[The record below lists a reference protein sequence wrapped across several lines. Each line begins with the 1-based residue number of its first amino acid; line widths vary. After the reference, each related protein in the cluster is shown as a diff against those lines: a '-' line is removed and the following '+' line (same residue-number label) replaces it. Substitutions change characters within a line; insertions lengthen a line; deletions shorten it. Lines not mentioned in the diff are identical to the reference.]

1 MKPTTKVAETT
12 APDGQ
17 VFKLYEHDGEY
28 YLYMGVRQ
36 VMSTTLTHS
45 ELLLAD
51 AGCDFADKRKNPRV
65 LIGGL
70 GLSYS
75 LRRCLEITGKSAVIE
90 VAELLPEIVRWN
102 YECLDGLNDEILA
115 DKRTKIIHGDVYA
128 LIHKA
133 AGKGPQY
140 DAILLDVDDGPSSL
154 IQPQNAQL
162 YDDDGLMII
171 KSALKPG
178 GRVAFWAAEAESRL
192 LLSLRRNGFD
202 ADEIAVA
209 KHANAKRQNHR
220 IYIASLRA

>member
-1 MKPTTKVAETT
+1 MKPTIKVAETT

-17 VFKLYEHDGEY
+17 IFKLYEHDGEH

-51 AGCDFADKRKNPRV
+51 AACEFADKRKNPRV

-70 GLSYS
+70 GLGYS
-75 LRRCLEITGKSAVIE
+75 LRRCLEITGGGAVIE

-102 YECLDGLNDEILA
+102 YECLGGLNDDILA
-115 DKRTKIIHGDVYA
+115 DKRTKVVHGDVYD

-133 AGKGPQY
+133 GGKGKQY
-140 DAILLDVDDGPSSL
+140 DTILLDVDDGPTSL

-162 YDDDGLMII
+162 YDDDGLQLI
-171 KSALKPG
+171 KRALKPG
-178 GRVAFWAAEAESRL
+178 GRVAFWAAEAEARL
-192 LLSLRRNGFD
+192 LRGLRRNGFE

-209 KHANAKRQNHR
+209 KHARAKRQNHR
-220 IYIASLRA
+220 IYIAALRD